1 MRNYQYISYI
11 IPALLLLLVSCREVY
26 YPEGLNTGKAIPVIK
41 GQITENESPTVE
53 LSRAMNYENNMPD
66 YISGA
71 EVVVSDNEGN
81 EVTLTESTPG
91 HYVDAV
97 MEMVGKVGNSYQLRV
112 RMDEGG
118 EFVSSMVTM
127 PEKPTIDSVYADPG
141 TKQAHAY
148 DQYNRPITVTHEG
161 LYLSTSLSADGDST
175 LFYRFNTSVLTEST
189 CTKYPSTPNATPM
202 FIWVPTTLDY
212 VYSVD
217 FTVSSSGGQV
227 RPAHSLGFVRYFYDP
242 ALATNIYTAPLIIGY
257 VVSLKV
263 YSISPD
269 VYNYYQSV
277 GAQLNSNDQMF
288 APVPSQ
294 VKSNIRCTSNPDL
307 PVTGVFEATSSRT
320 YIKAFRFINLDTY
333 EYVNLESF
341 PEDIQPGSK
350 LYFPP
355 DFWVSFN

>member
-1 MRNYQYISYI
+1 MRKKQYISLMF
-11 IPALLLLLVSCREVY
+11 PVMLLLLFSCREVY
-26 YPEGLNTGKAIPVIK
+26 YPAGLNKGKAIPIIQ
-41 GQITENESPTVE
+41 GQITENESPTVV
-53 LSRAMNYENNMPD
+53 LSRAMDYESAVPD

-71 EVVVSDNEGN
+71 EVIVSDDKGN

-97 MEMVGKVGNSYQLRV
+97 MEMVGNIGTSYLLKVI
-112 RMDEGG
+112 MDDGE

-127 PEKPTIDSVYADPG
+127 PEKPLIDSVYAQPG

-148 DQYNRPITVTHEG
+148 DQYNRPISVTHEG
-161 LYLSTSLSADGDST
+161 LYFSASLSAKSDST
-175 LFYRFNTSVLTEST
+175 VFYRFNTSVLTEST
-189 CTKYPSTPNATPM
+189 CIKYPSTPGATAM
-202 FIWVPTTLDY
+202 FIWVPSTLDY

-217 FTVSSSGGQV
+217 LTVNSSGGQV
-227 RPAHSLGFVRYFYDP
+227 RPEHPLGFVRYFYDP
-242 ALATNIYTAPLIIGY
+242 TMGSAIFTAPIIIGY

-263 YSISPD
+263 YAISSD

-294 VKSNIRCTSNPDL
+294 VKSNIQCITHPDL
-307 PVTGVFEATSSRT
+307 PVIGIFEATSSRT
-320 YIKAFRFINLDTY
+320 CYKAFRWIDMDTY
-333 EYVNLESF
+333 QSVELESF
-341 PEDIQPGSK
+341 PDGIQAGSK

-355 DFWVSFN
+355 DFWVNFN